1 MSGKEIVLA
10 CLAETPSSDWLWFD
24 LLAGL
29 QGYSGYLYPGSGA
42 GVATVRTGS
51 VGGIPPQQALLLRL
65 NPSWPADSKDAAVAV
80 AVEGLAGGPSWCG
93 WYGKVQTAACEFAGE
108 GLAANPSERGAPG
121 FVEPAVHLVCCTSRN
136 CHLHLKV
143 SSAPC
148 EDGCGS
154 GNGEG
159 YAENVES
166 AVCVECAES
175 AESVVE
181 SVRTHVRC
189 DGNVGIVGAVRRGPL
204 FHNGPPSPG
213 SHAVVDESG

>member
-1 MSGKEIVLA
+1 M
-10 CLAETPSSDWLWFD
+10 T
-24 LLAGL
+24 
-29 QGYSGYLYPGSGA
+29 
-42 GVATVRTGS
+42 TGS
-51 VGGIPPQQALLLRL
+51 VSGIPPQQALLLQL
-65 NPSWPADSKDAAVAV
+65 NPSWPADSKDAAVAAAAV

-93 WYGKVQTAACEFAGE
+93 WYEKVQTAACEFAGE
-108 GLAANPSERGAPG
+108 GLVVNPSERGAPG
-121 FVEPAVHLVCCTSRN
+121 FAEPAAHLVCYISRN
-136 CHLHLKV
+136 CHLHLKA

-154 GNGEG
+154 GNVDG

-181 SVRTHVRC
+181 SVRTRARC
-189 DGNVGIVGAVRRGPL
+189 DGNVGSVGAVRRGPP

-213 SHAVVDESG
+213 SHAVVDGSG